1 LLKFQRNYKLTIE
14 LDDGG
19 DAIIITPPFTI
30 RFNVNR
36 SVMSSLNTM
45 DISIYNLAPQTR
57 HRIFQ
62 DRFNTVNYK
71 RVIFEGGYGQQ
82 LSVLFIGGMYEA
94 NSGREGV
101 DVVTRINCFGGFYDV
116 RNTRVYKTIA
126 AGQTQKQILTAL
138 VKDFPH
144 VNQNPIIGDVG
155 STIMPRATTV
165 NGNLW
170 NFISTFSAPIK
181 PFIDNEQ
188 VIIMKDSEVRSGL
201 ITTLDASTGLLQT
214 PRRDSGYLTLTTLFE
229 PRINMG
235 QQIQLASTIEPIYNG
250 AYKVIGIQHEGII
263 SDAENGDLRSVFQLL
278 TGSKIFKYTEVA

>member
-1 LLKFQRNYKLTIE
+1 MLKFQRSYKLTIE

-62 DRFNTVNYK
+62 DRFNTANYK
-71 RVIFEGGYGQQ
+71 RVILEGGYGQQ
-82 LSVLFIGGMYEA
+82 LSTLFIGGMYEA

-101 DVVTRINCFGGFYDV
+101 DIITRINCFGGFFDV

-126 AGQTQKQILTAL
+126 AGQTQKQILTSL
-138 VKDFPH
+138 VQDFPH
-144 VNQNPIIGDVG
+144 ISANPVIGGVGDVR
-155 STIMPRATTV
+155 MPRSVTV

-170 NFISTFSAPIK
+170 NFIKTFSSPIK

-188 VIIMKDSEVRSGL
+188 VIIMKDSEVRSSL
-201 ITTLDASTGLLQT
+201 ITVIDASTGLLQT
-214 PRRDSGYLTLTTLFE
+214 PRRDGGYLTLTTLFE
-229 PRINMG
+229 PRVNMG
-235 QQIQLASTIEPIYNG
+235 QQMQVSSTVEPIYNG
-250 AYKVIGIQHEGII
+250 IHKVIGIQHEGII
-263 SDAENGDLRSVFQLL
+263 SDAQNGDLRSVFQLL
-278 TGSKIFKYTEVA
+278 TGSQIFNYTEVS